1 MSSFSNRILEDLK
14 SAMKAKDTT
23 ALSVLRGLKSAI
35 KYAAIEQ
42 GGADAELDDAAS
54 VAIVRKELKKRQD
67 SVESFR
73 KGNRPELA
81 EQEEAEAA
89 VLATYLPAEMPDDK
103 VAALVDEVITEL
115 GASSRK
121 DMGGVMKLLQEKTSG
136 GVDNKKLSKMVMDK
150 LS

>member
-14 SAMKAKDTT
+14 SAMKAKDTV

-42 GGADAELDDAAS
+42 GGADAELDEAAC
-54 VAIVRKELKKRQD
+54 VAVVRKELKKRQD
-67 SVESFR
+67 SSESFR
-73 KGNRPELA
+73 SGNRPELA
-81 EQEEAEAA
+81 DKEDAEAA
-89 VLATYLPAEMPDDK
+89 ILEKYLPVEMPDDEIESL
-103 VAALVDEVITEL
+103 VAEVIAEL
-115 GASSRK
+115 GATSRK
-121 DMGGVMKLLQEKTSG
+121 DMGGVMKALQEKTGG

>member
-14 SAMKAKDTT
+14 SAMKAKDATT
-23 ALSVLRGLKSAI
+23 LSVLRGLKSAI

-42 GGADAELDDAAS
+42 GGADAELDDAAC
-54 VAIVRKELKKRQD
+54 VAVVRKELKKRQD
-67 SVESFR
+67 SSESFR
-73 KGNRPELA
+73 SGDRPELA
-81 EQEEAEAA
+81 DKEDAEA
-89 VLATYLPAEMPDDK
+89 VILTNYLPAEMPDGQVEAM
-103 VAALVDEVITEL
+103 VAEVIAEL

-121 DMGGVMKLLQEKTSG
+121 DMGGVMKVLQEKTAG